1 MKKIRRGA
9 TLVEMAIVL
18 AVVGIMLGGAVV
30 PFRVLDEKRHREEE
44 QARLQRAV
52 DAVTGYAIRHRTR
65 KRTVAFEG
73 DLISDNSVEIAAGR
87 PYLPCPD
94 VDGDGFEDRM
104 PESDDGFLQGIEVNP
119 AWDSLTVA
127 LEIANGRPRRTSSEP
142 GYGDCRTSRGTLP
155 WRTLGIPPADGWGNR
170 HTYYADPVF
179 ASAVFGFDGRSLAN
193 IYDSRLPR
201 DYALSPPTRSG
212 GGLVFDAGLAGDNPT
227 DYQCPAVICSGGR
240 ANSRDVNACMRAAE
254 DACAWDAAEAGDVV
268 LKAGALAREQIT
280 DFSAEN
286 LQAGGILEGL
296 PFVIVSHGP
305 NGRGAVNHWASLT
318 SPLNSAGVAGP
329 ICNRAPLLGGTL
341 LPGADLLASEGYPG
355 DNHEAINAT
364 RYAPGNGA
372 AAADRRC
379 LPFRGVESESDVVG
393 VALHPWVFVWEPQ
406 GGDYGPAR
414 YDDLLAWMTRE
425 ELNLALGAGAIPE
438 LPPLVIADLTPPAG
452 P

>member
-1 MKKIRRGA
+1 MKKMRRGA

-30 PFRVLDEKRHREEE
+30 PFRVLDEKRQREAE

-65 KRTVAFEG
+65 KRTVTFEG
-73 DLISDNSVEIAAGR
+73 DLISGNPVEIAAGR

-104 PESDDGFLQGIEVNP
+104 PEGAEGFMQGIEVNLDWGNL
-119 AWDSLTVA
+119 AVT
-127 LEIANGRPRRTSSEP
+127 LEIANGRPRRTSAEP

-155 WRTLGIPPADGWGNR
+155 WRTLGIPPSDGWGNR
-170 HTYYADPVF
+170 HTYYADPIF

-201 DYALSPPTRSG
+201 DYALPPPVRSG
-212 GGLVFDAGLAGDNPT
+212 SGLVFQAGLGADNPT
-227 DYQCPAVICSGGR
+227 DYQCPAVICNGGR
-240 ANSRDVNACMRAAE
+240 ANSGDVNACMRAAT
-254 DACAWDAAEAGDVV
+254 DACRWDAAAAGDVV
-268 LKAGALAREQIT
+268 LKAGSLARKVIT
-280 DFSAEN
+280 DFSAEDFP
-286 LQAGGILEGL
+286 AGGVLEGL

-318 SPLNSAGVAGP
+318 SPMNSAGVAGP
-329 ICNRAPLLGGTL
+329 ICNRIPLTGTPL
-341 LPGADLLASEGYPG
+341 TDADLLADEGYPG
-355 DNHEAINAT
+355 DNHEAMNAT
-364 RYAPGNGA
+364 RYAPGNGSLEG
-372 AAADRRC
+372 DRRC
-379 LPFRGVESESDVVG
+379 RPFRGVESGADVVG
-393 VALHPWVFVWEPQ
+393 VRLHPWIFVWEPQ

-438 LPPLVIADLTPPAG
+438 LPPLVIADLTPPGG

>member
-1 MKKIRRGA
+1 MRRGA

-30 PFRVLDEKRHREEE
+30 PFRVLEETRQREAE

-65 KRTVAFEG
+65 QRTVTFAG
-73 DLISDNSVEIAAGR
+73 NLISGSPVEIAAGR

-94 VDGDGFEDRM
+94 VNGDGFEDRM
-104 PESDDGFLQGIEVNP
+104 PEGADGFIQGMEVNSG
-119 AWDSLTVA
+119 DSLTVI
-127 LEIANGRPRRTSSEP
+127 LEIANGRPRRTSTEP

-179 ASAVFGFDGRSLAN
+179 ASALFGFDGRSLAN
-193 IYDSRLPR
+193 IYDHRLAR
-201 DYALSPPTRSG
+201 DFSSSPPLRSG
-212 GGLVFDAGLAGDNPT
+212 IVFDAGLGAGNPT
-227 DYQCPAVICSGGR
+227 DYQCPAVICNGGR
-240 ANSRDVNACMRAAE
+240 ANGGNVDACMRTAAN
-254 DACAWDAAEAGDVV
+254 ACAWEAANVGDVV
-268 LKAGALAREQIT
+268 LKAGALAREDIT
-280 DFSAEN
+280 DFSAEDFPE
-286 LQAGGILEGL
+286 GGILDGL

-329 ICNRAPLLGGTL
+329 ICNRTSLVGTVQ
-341 LPGADLLASEGYPG
+341 PNADLLAGEGYPA
-355 DNHEAINAT
+355 DNHEAMNAI

-372 AAADRRC
+372 LESDRRC
-379 LPFRGVESESDVVG
+379 RPFRGVESAADAIG
-393 VALHPWVFVWEPQ
+393 VALQPWVFVWEPQ
-406 GGDYGPAR
+406 GGDYGPGR

-425 ELNLALGAGAIPE
+425 ELYLALGIGDIPA
-438 LPPLVIADLTPPAG
+438 LPPLVIADLTPG

>member
-1 MKKIRRGA
+1 MRRGA

-18 AVVGIMLGGAVV
+18 AVVGIMLGGAVM
-30 PFRVLDEKRHREEE
+30 PFRVLDETRQREAE

-65 KRTVAFEG
+65 LRTVAFKG
-73 DLISDNSVEIAAGR
+73 NFISDISVEIAAGR

-104 PESDDGFLQGIEVNP
+104 PEGAAGFMQGIEVNP
-119 AWDSLTVA
+119 GGDSLTIA
-127 LEIANGRPRRTSSEP
+127 LEIANGRPRRTATEP

-201 DYALSPPTRSG
+201 DYTLPPPMRSG
-212 GGLVFDAGLAGDNPT
+212 SGLDFEAGLGADNPT
-227 DYQCPAVICSGGR
+227 DYQCPAVICNGGR
-240 ANSRDVNACMRAAE
+240 ANSGDVNACMRAAA
-254 DACAWDAAEAGDVV
+254 DACEWDAAEVGDVV
-268 LKAGALAREQIT
+268 LKAGALARESIT
-280 DFSAEN
+280 DFSAEAFP
-286 LQAGGILEGL
+286 AGGILEGL

-318 SPLNSAGVAGP
+318 SPMNSTGDAGP
-329 ICNRAPLLGGTL
+329 ICNRAPLTGT
-341 LPGADLLASEGYPG
+341 PQTGADLLAGDGYPA
-355 DNHEAINAT
+355 DNHEAMNAT

-372 AAADRRC
+372 LESDRRC
-379 LPFRGVESESDVVG
+379 RPFRGVESAADVAG
-393 VALHPWVFVWEPQ
+393 VELQPWVFVWEPQ
-406 GGDYGPAR
+406 GGDYGRSR

-425 ELNLALGAGAIPE
+425 ELNLALGAGVIPE
-438 LPPLVIADLTPPAG
+438 LPPLVIADLTPPG

>member
-1 MKKIRRGA
+1 MRRGA

-18 AVVGIMLGGAVV
+18 AVVGIMLGGAVM
-30 PFRVLDEKRHREEE
+30 PFRVLNETRQREAE

-52 DAVTGYAIRHRTR
+52 DAVAGYAIRHRTR
-65 KRTVAFEG
+65 KRTVEFEG
-73 DLISDNSVEIAAGR
+73 TLISGNPVEIVAGR

-94 VDGDGFEDRM
+94 VDGDGFEDRA
-104 PESDDGFLQGIEVNP
+104 GFLQGMEAGPMQVTI
-119 AWDSLTVA
+119 T
-127 LEIANGRPRRTSSEP
+127 LEIANGRPRRTSAEP

-201 DYALSPPTRSG
+201 DYASPPPVRS
-212 GGLVFDAGLAGDNPT
+212 GLVFDAGLGADNPT
-227 DYQCPAVICSGGR
+227 DYQCPAVICNGGR
-240 ANSRDVNACMRAAE
+240 ANSGDVNACMRAAA

-268 LKAGALAREQIT
+268 LKAGSLAREAIT
-280 DFSAEN
+280 DFSAEAFP
-286 LQAGGILEGL
+286 AGGILEGL

-318 SPLNSAGVAGP
+318 SPLNSSGVAGP
-329 ICNRAPLLGGTL
+329 ICNRAPLTGTPQ
-341 LPGADLLASEGYPG
+341 PGADLLEGGGYPG
-355 DNHEAINAT
+355 DNHEAMNAT

-372 AAADRRC
+372 LAADRRC
-379 LPFRGVESESDVVG
+379 RPFRGVESAVDVVG
-393 VALHPWVFVWEPQ
+393 VELHPWVFVWEPQ

-425 ELNLALGAGAIPE
+425 ELNLALGAGVIPE
-438 LPPLVIADLTPPAG
+438 LPPLVIADLTPPGG

>member
-1 MKKIRRGA
+1 MKKMRRGA

-65 KRTVAFEG
+65 KRTVTFEG

-104 PESDDGFLQGIEVNP
+104 PESGDGFLQGIEVNRD
-119 AWDSLTVA
+119 WESLTVT

-341 LPGADLLASEGYPG
+341 LPGAD
-355 DNHEAINAT
+355 
-364 RYAPGNGA
+364 
-372 AAADRRC
+372 
-379 LPFRGVESESDVVG
+379 
-393 VALHPWVFVWEPQ
+393 
-406 GGDYGPAR
+406 
-414 YDDLLAWMTRE
+414 
-425 ELNLALGAGAIPE
+425 
-438 LPPLVIADLTPPAG
+438 PAG
-452 P
+452 LGGLSRRQSRGE